1 MSARKLLPLLL
12 ALVLGGAAAA
22 GLVACGKSDHLIPS
36 SDAATLDKQ
45 LSALKESVDQGRCD
59 SVGDDLQRLDSA
71 VANLPKSV
79 DAKLRKRLRDGVANL
94 SVRSPDACQAVDTV
108 VITTPEVTTQTD
120 PEIPTTDPEPAP
132 DPDPTTTTEPPPPDP
147 TPTPTEPQPDPDPTP
162 TPPDDGTSGGAVA
175 P

>member
-12 ALVLGGAAAA
+12 ALVLGAAAAA

-36 SDAATLDKQ
+36 SDASTLDKQ
-45 LSALKESVDQGRCD
+45 LSALKDSVDQGKCD
-59 SVGDDLQRLDSA
+59 SVGDDLQRLDTA

-79 DAKLRKRLRDGVANL
+79 DAELRKRLRNGVTNL
-94 SVRSPDACQAVDTV
+94 SARAPGACQAVDTV

-120 PEIPTTDPEPAP
+120 PEIPTNTEPAP
-132 DPDPTTTTEPPPPDP
+132 DPDPEPTTTTEPPPPDP
-147 TPTPTEPQPDPDPTP
+147 TPTTPEPEPDPTP